1 MPNQAIL
8 KVSTTIL
15 MEEQAFI
22 DLIHQSMKN
31 SARQLQSSLGRPSS
45 PATREEALKQVEML
59 NAAKKVQETLQ

>member
-1 MPNQAIL
+1 
-8 KVSTTIL
+8 

-22 DLIHQSMKN
+22 DLIYQSMED

-45 PATREEALKQVEML
+45 HATREEALKQVEML